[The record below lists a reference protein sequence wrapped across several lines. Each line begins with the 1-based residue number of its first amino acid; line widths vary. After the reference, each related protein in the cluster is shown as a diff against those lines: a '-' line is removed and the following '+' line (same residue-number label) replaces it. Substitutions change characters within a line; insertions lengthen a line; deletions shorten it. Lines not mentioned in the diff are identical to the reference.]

1 MLAVGAW
8 GQTTFGRN
16 LVVNGDAEGGPGSTN
31 NGALTSSIPG
41 WTGTGSPNVLQYS
54 VGTPIGVKSIGPVN
68 RGANYFTGLNTAK
81 AVLTQK
87 VDFSTAAT
95 AVDAGSVSYDIS
107 AYLGGVGD
115 DNAQLVV
122 TFVNGTGNSLATVT
136 LGPVLNADRS
146 GTGLYLRRQVGLLPS
161 GARAANLEIDMVRV
175 AGATNTASA
184 DNVSLVLNS
193 GAPASSVFNT
203 NIIVNGNADAPTG
216 SSSDFPLDIPGWVR
230 SANFSV
236 VQYAAGADLKPADPG
251 PSDRGA
257 AYFFGGPQNAQS
269 TATQDIDVS
278 AAAATIDTSKV
289 TFNFTGWLGGYNSQN
304 DSLSV
309 KAEFRDW
316 SGKALGSATIG
327 PVMAADRSSLTSL
340 LQRTQ
345 TGGVPAGTRYIR
357 VAITAV
363 RTDGSDN
370 DALADSLSLTLIPP
384 SIGPAPAIT
393 SAVTVGGFGGFK
405 HAAPGS
411 WIEIFGSALA
421 TDTRGW
427 AGTDFNGT
435 TAPTALSGTGVTIGG
450 QKAFVSYIS
459 PAQVNVQVPSNIATG
474 TQNVVVNTPNGD
486 TAPYPLTIA
495 ATDPGVLAPGSF
507 IINGRQYVAALHADG
522 TFVLPPGTFPGLA
535 TRQAQPGE
543 TILIYGIG
551 FGPATPDF
559 AAGQVVTAANQLA
572 QPVQFLFNGAVG
584 TLQFG
589 GLVQNAV
596 GLYQFNVVVPNV
608 SDNDALPFSF
618 TLAGAPGTQT
628 LYTAVKR

>member
-1 MLAVGAW
+1 
-8 GQTTFGRN
+8 
-16 LVVNGDAEGGPGSTN
+16 
-31 NGALTSSIPG
+31 
-41 WTGTGSPNVLQYS
+41 
-54 VGTPIGVKSIGPVN
+54 
-68 RGANYFTGLNTAK
+68 
-81 AVLTQK
+81 
-87 VDFSTAAT
+87 
-95 AVDAGSVSYDIS
+95 
-107 AYLGGVGD
+107 
-115 DNAQLVV
+115 
-122 TFVNGTGNSLATVT
+122 
-136 LGPVLNADRS
+136 
-146 GTGLYLRRQVGLLPS
+146 
-161 GARAANLEIDMVRV
+161 
-175 AGATNTASA
+175 
-184 DNVSLVLNS
+184 
-193 GAPASSVFNT
+193 
-203 NIIVNGNADAPTG
+203 
-216 SSSDFPLDIPGWVR
+216 
-230 SANFSV
+230 
-236 VQYAAGADLKPADPG
+236 
-251 PSDRGA
+251 
-257 AYFFGGPQNAQS
+257 
-269 TATQDIDVS
+269 
-278 AAAATIDTSKV
+278 V

-384 SIGPAPAIT
+384 SSGPTPAILSGGVV
-393 SAVTVGGFGGFK
+393 SASAFGGFK
-405 HAAPGS
+405 HAAPSS
-411 WIEIFGSALA
+411 WIEIYGSALA

-427 AGTDFNGT
+427 AGADFNGT
-435 TAPTALSGTGVTIGG
+435 NAPTALNGTGVTIGG

-459 PAQVNVQVPSNIATG
+459 PAQVNVQVPSNIASG
-474 TQNVVVNTPNGD
+474 TQNLVVNTPNGD

-522 TFVLPPGTFPGLA
+522 TFVLPPGAIPGLA

-551 FGPATPDF
+551 CGPVTPNVP
-559 AAGQVVTAANQLA
+559 AGQIVTATDQLNL
-572 QPVQFLFNGAVG
+572 PVQFLFNGAAG
-584 TLQFG
+584 TLQYG
-589 GLVQNAV
+589 GLAPNFV

-618 TLAGAPGTQT
+618 TLGGAPGSQT